1 MNHQLLA
8 LSLLSTSVVQASTFC
23 GTGSSQ
29 IPDDGISSSMWTIP
43 VDADGIVSEVRL
55 HLDVTHPWVGD
66 LEINLRSPDGTSV
79 AIIDRPGMPD
89 GGWMGPW
96 GCGGDDID
104 GFFDDDATTV
114 GETMCSTTAVPVMHG
129 NMMPAEPL
137 ATMTGLWAQGDW
149 TVEFLDASPVDA
161 GSVRDACLIIYSSP
175 DCNANGVPDANDIEN
190 GTSEDID
197 GNGIPDDCDC
207 PTDTTGDGVTGVD
220 DLLMVISQFGQ
231 QQTDADVN
239 GNGIVDIQDILLI
252 IDMWNG
258 C

>member
-104 GFFDDDATTV
+104 GFFDDTASV
-114 GETMCSTTAVPVMHG
+114 LGESMCSVTEIPVMYG
-129 NMMPAEPL
+129 VMMPAEPL
-137 ATMTGLWAQGDW
+137 STFLGLPAQGHW
-149 TVEFLDASPVDA
+149 SVEFLDASPVDS
-161 GSVRDACLIIYSSP
+161 GSVMEACVIIYTSP
-175 DCNANGVPDANDIEN
+175 DCNANGVPDATDIDN
-190 GTSEDID
+190 GDSLDID
-197 GNGIPDDCDC
+197 GNGIPDDCEC
-207 PTDTTGDGVTGVD
+207 PTDTTGDGVTDVN
-220 DLLMVISQFGQ
+220 DLLLVISQFGQ
-231 QQTDADVN
+231 GSSEGDVN
-239 GNGIVDIQDILLI
+239 GSGNVDIQDILLV
-252 IDMWNG
+252 IDMWNE